1 MSVIKQPCDDASI
14 DATTT
19 SSWRFTDISSNICV
33 PIYVSDLHVIVSR
46 DAAEICK
53 FNAVHGDTKIN
64 KQFAS
69 TVSIAA
75 F

>member
-1 MSVIKQPCDDASI
+1 M
-14 DATTT
+14 
-19 SSWRFTDISSNICV
+19 SSNVCV

-46 DAAEICK
+46 DAAEIFK
-53 FNAVHGDTKIN
+53 FNVVHGDTKIN